1 MFTWRALLHS
11 VMCEHVCS
19 HVCLRASCLLI
30 SCSCGCSYTCRLF
43 DVISRKSHSAAEEEI
58 SWLHSHRG
66 PSEAAARSRRSSA
79 ARPIIMWAD
88 SDVQTDN
95 KLISLLL
102 LFLPFLRVWGFE
114 SSSVCARRLPGE
126 GLFFSRQHVN
136 DRPRV
141 SLGHFAVTSV
151 RIVSIEIYLW
161 NNLRY

>member
-1 MFTWRALLHS
+1 MSALMCVCVRA
-11 VMCEHVCS
+11 VCWS
-19 HVCLRASCLLI
+19 AVRAAAVTLVVCLMW
-30 SCSCGCSYTCRLF
+30 F
-43 DVISRKSHSAAEEEI
+43 SRKSHSAAEEEI

-151 RIVSIEIYLW
+151 RIVSTEICLW